1 METRGSRRPLLLSAA
16 VLLVLAVLAA
26 VLTLAARGSAERP
39 AAATG
44 AATGRSGPTGPAPV
58 DLAALVDG
66 YTAGFTPGGPYTV
79 PDAGQRRAIAD
90 GVLGALDGQAEQA
103 GRALARAGYRLT
115 EFTEAA
121 TGRRVAEIADGTDT
135 DGTDPGGRGW
145 GRVYL
150 DLSARAGW
158 TVQVPHPVSD
168 ARTEALGVDL
178 FRAAPGGVLVLAGA
192 HRRAGA
198 DGASDVAHRADTVFA
213 AVVEAL
219 TGRGLPGIQVHGFDE
234 GSLPGQDAVVSSG
247 AGQPGP
253 AAELTAAGLGRAG
266 YAVCRA
272 WREKCGQLGGTTN
285 VEGRFAAGLGV
296 PWLHVELGNGL
307 RTEPARRAV
316 VAGVLAETAR
326 GWAAAGTPVPA
337 S

>member
-16 VLLVLAVLAA
+16 VLLVLAALAA
-26 VLTLAARGSAERP
+26 VLTLAVRGSDERP
-39 AAATG
+39 SAAGAAAG
-44 AATGRSGPTGPAPV
+44 APAGRSGPTGPAPV

-66 YTAGFTPGGPYTV
+66 YTAGFTPGGPYTA

-103 GRALARAGYRLT
+103 GRSLARVGYRLT

-121 TGRRVAEIADGTDT
+121 TGRRVAEIADGTDAE
-135 DGTDPGGRGW
+135 GRGW

-150 DLSARAGW
+150 DLSARTGW
-158 TVQVPHPVSD
+158 SVQVPHPVSD

-247 AGQPGP
+247 AGRPGP
-253 AAELTAAGLGRAG
+253 AAELTATGLGKAG
-266 YAVCRA
+266 YAACRA

-307 RTEPARRAV
+307 RTEPARRAA
-316 VAGVLAETAR
+316 VAGVLAQTAR
-326 GWAAAGTPVPA
+326 GWAASQG
-337 S
+337 

>member
-1 METRGSRRPLLLSAA
+1 METRGSRRTPLLPVA
-16 VLLVLAVLAA
+16 VLLVLAALAV
-26 VLTLAARGSAERP
+26 VLTLAARGTAGPP
-39 AAATG
+39 AAVRDAP
-44 AATGRSGPTGPAPV
+44 AGPTGPTGPGPV
-58 DLAALVDG
+58 DLAALVDA
-66 YTAGFTPGGPYTV
+66 YTEGFGPSGPYAV

-90 GVLGALDGQAEQA
+90 GVLGALDGHPDQA
-103 GRALARAGYRLT
+103 GRALARVGYRLT

-121 TGRRVAEIADGTDT
+121 TGRRVAEIADATAAD
-135 DGTDPGGRGW
+135 GRGW

-150 DLSARAGW
+150 DLSVRAGW
-158 TVQVPHPVSD
+158 SVQVPHPVSD

-192 HRRAGA
+192 HRRAGP

-253 AAELTAAGLGRAG
+253 AADTTAAGLDRAG
-266 YAVCRA
+266 FAVCRA

-285 VEGRFAAGLGV
+285 VEGRFAAGLAV
-296 PWLHVELGNGL
+296 PWLHVELGNAL
-307 RTEPARRAV
+307 RTEPARRAE
-316 VAGVLAETAR
+316 VAGVLARTAR
-326 GWAAAGTPVPA
+326 GWAAG
-337 S
+337 

>member
-1 METRGSRRPLLLSAA
+1 METRGSRRSLLLPVA
-16 VLLVLAVLAA
+16 VLLVLAALAG
-26 VLTLAARGSAERP
+26 VLTLAARGDAGRPRAVRP
-39 AAATG
+39 AP
-44 AATGRSGPTGPAPV
+44 SGPAPV
-58 DLAALVDG
+58 DLAARVDE
-66 YTAGFTPGGPYTV
+66 YTADFASDGPYAA
-79 PDAGQRRAIAD
+79 PDAAQRRAVAD
-90 GVLGALDGQAEQA
+90 GVLGALDGQSEQA
-103 GRALARAGYRLT
+103 GRALARVGYRLT

-121 TGRRVAEIADGTDT
+121 TGRRVAEIADGTA
-135 DGTDPGGRGW
+135 DGARGW

-150 DLSARAGW
+150 DLSARPNW
-158 TVQVPHPVSD
+158 SVQVPHPVSD
-168 ARTEALGVDL
+168 ARTEALGVEL

-198 DGASDVAHRADTVFA
+198 DGSSDVAHRSDTVFA

-247 AGQPGP
+247 TGPAGP

-272 WREKCGQLGGTTN
+272 WRDKCGQLEGTTN
-285 VEGRFAAGLGV
+285 VEGRFAAGVGV

-326 GWAAAGTPVPA
+326 SWGGVRP
-337 S
+337 

>member
-1 METRGSRRPLLLSAA
+1 MAAAAGTVGSTAMETRGSRRSLLLPVA
-16 VLLVLAVLAA
+16 VLLVLAALAG
-26 VLTLAARGSAERP
+26 VLTLAARGRAERP
-39 AAATG
+39 RVAQSTP
-44 AATGRSGPTGPAPV
+44 SGPVPV
-58 DLAALVDG
+58 DLAARVDE
-66 YTAGFTPGGPYTV
+66 YTAGFTADGPYTA
-79 PDAGQRRAIAD
+79 PDAAQRRAVAE
-90 GVLGALDGQAEQA
+90 GVLGALDGQSEQA

-121 TGRRVAEIADGTDT
+121 TGRRVAEIAEIAD
-135 DGTDPGGRGW
+135 DPGTGSRGW

-150 DLSARAGW
+150 DLSARPYW
-158 TVQVPHPVSD
+158 SVQVPHPVSD
-168 ARTEALGVDL
+168 ARTEALGVDM

-198 DGASDVAHRADTVFA
+198 DGSSDVAHRSDTVFA

-247 AGQPGP
+247 AGQAGP
-253 AAELTAAGLGRAG
+253 AAELTAAGLARAG

-285 VEGRFAAGLGV
+285 VEGRFAAGAGV

-326 GWAAAGTPVPA
+326 SWGAKP
-337 S
+337 

>member
-1 METRGSRRPLLLSAA
+1 METRGSRRLLLPVA
-16 VLLVLAVLAA
+16 VLLVLAALAG
-26 VLTLAARGSAERP
+26 VLTLAARGRAERP
-39 AAATG
+39 AAG
-44 AATGRSGPTGPAPV
+44 RAATTPATTPAGPAPV
-58 DLAALVDG
+58 DLAARVDE
-66 YTAGFTPGGPYTV
+66 YTAGFVQGGPYTA
-79 PDAGQRRAIAD
+79 PDAGQRRALAD
-90 GVLGALDGQAEQA
+90 GVLGLLDGDTERAD
-103 GRALARAGYRLT
+103 RALARVGYRRA

-121 TGRRVAEIADGTDT
+121 TGRRVAELADATAEAQ
-135 DGTDPGGRGW
+135 RGW

-150 DLSARAGW
+150 DLSVRSAW
-158 TVQVPHPVSD
+158 SVQVPHPVSD
-168 ARTEALGVDL
+168 ARTEALGVEV

-192 HRRAGA
+192 HRRAGP
-198 DGASDVAHRADTVFA
+198 DGSSDVAHRTDTVFA

-234 GSLPGQDAVVSSG
+234 GSLPGQDAVVSPG
-247 AGQPGP
+247 AGQPGS

-285 VEGRFAAGLGV
+285 VEGRFAAGVGV

-316 VAGVLAETAR
+316 VAGVLADTALAWGPR
-326 GWAAAGTPVPA
+326 P
-337 S
+337 

>member
-1 METRGSRRPLLLSAA
+1 METRGSRRPLPLAAA
-16 VLLVLAVLAA
+16 VLLVLASLAA
-26 VLTLAARGSAERP
+26 VLTLAVRGSAERP
-39 AAATG
+39 SAEGVAA
-44 AATGRSGPTGPAPV
+44 GRSGPTGPAPV

-90 GVLGALDGQAEQA
+90 GVLGALDGQTEQA
-103 GRALARAGYRLT
+103 GRSLARVGYRLT

-121 TGRRVAEIADGTDT
+121 TGRRVAEIADGTDA
-135 DGTDPGGRGW
+135 GSRGW

-158 TVQVPHPVSD
+158 SVQVPHPVSD

-178 FRAAPGGVLVLAGA
+178 FRAEPGGVLVLAGA

-253 AAELTAAGLGRAG
+253 AAELTAGGLGRAG
-266 YAVCRA
+266 YAACRA

-316 VAGVLAETAR
+316 VAGVLAQTAR
-326 GWAAAGTPVPA
+326 GWAAGQG
-337 S
+337 

>member
-1 METRGSRRPLLLSAA
+1 METRGSRRRLLPLA
-16 VLLVLAVLAA
+16 VLLVLAALAG
-26 VLTLAARGSAERP
+26 VLTLAVRGGQDRP
-39 AAATG
+39 RAVPVP
-44 AATGRSGPTGPAPV
+44 SGPAPV
-58 DLAALVDG
+58 DLAARVDA
-66 YTAGFTPGGPYTV
+66 YTADFSPSDPYTA
-79 PDAGQRRAIAD
+79 PDAAQRRAVAD
-90 GVLGALDGQAEQA
+90 GVLGALDGQSEPA
-103 GRALARAGYRLT
+103 GRELARAGYRLT

-121 TGRRVAEIADGTDT
+121 TGRRVAEIAETGGDAGAGGD
-135 DGTDPGGRGW
+135 GGRGW
-145 GRVYL
+145 GRIYL
-150 DLSARAGW
+150 DLSTRPYW
-158 TVQVPHPVSD
+158 SVQVPHPVSD
-168 ARTEALGVDL
+168 ARTEALGVEL

-198 DGASDVAHRADTVFA
+198 DGSSDVAHRSDTVFA

-247 AGQPGP
+247 AGQAGP

-272 WREKCGQLGGTTN
+272 WREKCGQLEGTTN
-285 VEGRFAAGLGV
+285 VEGRFAAGVGV

-326 GWAAAGTPVPA
+326 GWSVRQP
-337 S
+337 

>member
-1 METRGSRRPLLLSAA
+1 METRGSRRSLLLPVAA
-16 VLLVLAVLAA
+16 LLVLAALAG
-26 VLTLAARGSAERP
+26 VLTLAARGRAEPPRAVRP
-39 AAATG
+39 LP
-44 AATGRSGPTGPAPV
+44 SGPAPV
-58 DLAALVDG
+58 DLASRVDD
-66 YTAGFTPGGPYTV
+66 YTADFAADGPYTA
-79 PDAGQRRAIAD
+79 PDAAQRRAVAD
-90 GVLGALDGQAEQA
+90 GVLGALDGQSEQA
-103 GRALARAGYRLT
+103 GKALARAGYRLT

-121 TGRRVAEIADGTDT
+121 TGRRVAEIADITATAGS
-135 DGTDPGGRGW
+135 RGW

-150 DLSARAGW
+150 DLSARTNW
-158 TVQVPHPVSD
+158 SVQVPHPVSD
-168 ARTEALGVDL
+168 ARTEALGVEL

-198 DGASDVAHRADTVFA
+198 DGSSDVAHRTDTVFA

-234 GSLPGQDAVVSSG
+234 GSLPGQDAVVSGG
-247 AGQPGP
+247 AGQAGP
-253 AAELTAAGLGRAG
+253 AAELTAASLGRSG

-285 VEGRFAAGLGV
+285 VEGRFAAGVGV

-326 GWAAAGTPVPA
+326 SWGPRP
-337 S
+337 

>member
-1 METRGSRRPLLLSAA
+1 METRGSRRSPLLPVA
-16 VLLVLAVLAA
+16 VLLVLAALAGA
-26 VLTLAARGSAERP
+26 LTLAARGRAERP
-39 AAATG
+39 RVVPAT
-44 AATGRSGPTGPAPV
+44 SSGPAPV
-58 DLAALVDG
+58 DLAARVDD
-66 YTAGFTPGGPYTV
+66 YTADFAAGGPYTG
-79 PDAGQRRAIAD
+79 PDATQRRAVAD
-90 GVLGALDGQAEQA
+90 GVLGALDGQPEQA
-103 GRALARAGYRLT
+103 GRELARAGYRLT

-121 TGRRVAEIADGTDT
+121 TGRRVAEIADGDE
-135 DGTDPGGRGW
+135 DRGRGW

-150 DLSARAGW
+150 DLSARANW
-158 TVQVPHPVSD
+158 SVQVPHPVSD
-168 ARTEALGVDL
+168 ARTEALGVEL

-198 DGASDVAHRADTVFA
+198 DGSSDVAHRSDTVFA

-247 AGQPGP
+247 AGQAGP

-272 WREKCGQLGGTTN
+272 WREKCGQLEGTTN
-285 VEGRFAAGLGV
+285 VEGRFAAGVGV

-326 GWAAAGTPVPA
+326 SWGARP
-337 S
+337 

>member
-1 METRGSRRPLLLSAA
+1 MEIRGSRRSLVLPVT
-16 VLLVLAVLAA
+16 VLLVLAALAG
-26 VLTLAARGSAERP
+26 VLTLAARGRAERP
-39 AAATG
+39 HAVQP
-44 AATGRSGPTGPAPV
+44 SGTTPTGPAPV
-58 DLAALVDG
+58 DLAARVDEYTG
-66 YTAGFTPGGPYTV
+66 GFGQSAYTA
-79 PDAGQRRAIAD
+79 PDAGQRRALAE
-90 GVLGALDGQAEQA
+90 GVLGLLDGQAEQA
-103 GRALARAGYRLT
+103 DRALARVGYRRT

-121 TGRRVAEIADGTDT
+121 TGRRVAELADATAESS
-135 DGTDPGGRGW
+135 RGW

-150 DLSARAGW
+150 DLSVRSAW
-158 TVQVPHPVSD
+158 SVQVPHPISD
-168 ARTEALGVDL
+168 ARTEALGVDV

-198 DGASDVAHRADTVFA
+198 DGSSDVAHRTDTAFA

-219 TGRGLPGIQVHGFDE
+219 AGRGLPGIQVHGFDE
-234 GSLPGQDAVVSSG
+234 GSLPGQDAVVSPG

-253 AAELTAAGLGRAG
+253 AAELTATGLGRAG

-285 VEGRFAAGLGV
+285 VEGRFAAGVGV

-316 VAGVLAETAR
+316 VAGVLADTAR
-326 GWAAAGTPVPA
+326 SWGPRP
-337 S
+337 